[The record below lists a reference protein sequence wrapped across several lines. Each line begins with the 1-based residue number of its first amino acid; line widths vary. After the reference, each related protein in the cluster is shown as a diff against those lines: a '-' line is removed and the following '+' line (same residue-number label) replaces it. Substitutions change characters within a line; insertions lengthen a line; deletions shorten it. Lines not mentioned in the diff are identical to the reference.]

1 VLLSESFDRATL
13 LGGIVILVLSVFFR
27 LTFFLNTCRLND
39 LLTMTIYVNVVW
51 AAFELIIC
59 MYLHLLLASSEN

>member
-1 VLLSESFDRATL
+1 
-13 LGGIVILVLSVFFR
+13 
-27 LTFFLNTCRLND
+27 LND